1 MEVTFVAHE
10 AWSLGQSRSPWQHA
24 LCPPACLAAICS
36 HLSPRRLIAGS
47 SLLVPILIIRLRA
60 EISLLPPSPGTSVE
74 PGPSQAQQ
82 GDLPMAIHTLALGSQ
97 CG

>member
-1 MEVTFVAHE
+1 MEVTFVAQE

-24 LCPPACLAAICS
+24 LCPPVCLAAICS

-47 SLLVPILIIRLRA
+47 SLLVQILIRLRV

-97 CG
+97 LG